1 MRATKPAQI
10 AIVDDDDSAR
20 SSLGFLLE
28 VAGHAVTTFA
38 SAAEFLASEMHHLA
52 CVILD
57 HHMPHMTGL
66 TLAERLRDDGI
77 GLPILLITGSLS
89 PDIAA
94 RAASLGIERVLEKPV
109 NENDLFDFIDA
120 AMS

>member
-1 MRATKPAQI
+1 MI
-10 AIVDDDDSAR
+10 DDDDSVR
-20 SSLGFLLE
+20 DSLRFLLE

-66 TLAERLRDDGI
+66 NLAAKLRAEGI
-77 GLPILLITGSLS
+77 GLPILLIIILLITGSLS

-94 RAASLGIERVLEKPV
+94 RVASLGIERILEKLV
-109 NENDLFDFIDA
+109 NEQDLFDFIDA